1 MVIIRSRQNAQRKRI
16 PRFVRVGAA
25 KKAHQVR
32 HCDHGDVYVSVIERW
47 GVERWTLDVFFGRK
61 RRAPTPNIER
71 RISLGPNRLLRSD
84 VAAAPFKL
92 LPDYTEE

>member
-16 PRFVRVGAA
+16 PRLVRVGAA

-47 GVERWTLDVFFGRK
+47 ALSVGRFLRPQTPGATQTSNVEFR
-61 RRAPTPNIER
+61 
-71 RISLGPNRLLRSD
+71 
-84 VAAAPFKL
+84 
-92 LPDYTEE
+92 

>member
-47 GVERWTLDVFFGRK
+47 GVERWTFSSAANAGRQPQTSNVEF
-61 RRAPTPNIER
+61 R
-71 RISLGPNRLLRSD
+71 
-84 VAAAPFKL
+84 
-92 LPDYTEE
+92 

>member
-1 MVIIRSRQNAQRKRI
+1 MLIIRSRQNAQRKRI

-47 GVERWTLDVFFGRK
+47 TLDVFVGRK
-61 RRAPTPNIER
+61 RRAPTPTSNVEFR
-71 RISLGPNRLLRSD
+71 
-84 VAAAPFKL
+84 
-92 LPDYTEE
+92 